1 MISEI
6 REHIAAD
13 MLFAAAQEVFTS
25 MLSAQLTREDTKG
38 ESVAPFD
45 GVMSFVGLTGEWSGT
60 GLLICDGA
68 VACDVASRLLMTSCE
83 GNTDEVLDAVGEVT
97 NMVIGSLKNWLE
109 GHLGAMNMST
119 PTVVYGKNISSRS
132 ARNDLTTS
140 ARCSYSGGEITFTI
154 RLAKV

>member
-6 REHIAAD
+6 REHLAAD

-25 MLSAQLTREDTKG
+25 MLSAQLTRENSKN

-60 GLLICDGA
+60 GLLICDSG
-68 VACDVASRLLMTSCE
+68 VACDLASRLLMANCE
-83 GNTDEVLDAVGEVT
+83 CITDEVLDAVGEVT

-109 GHLGAMNMST
+109 GHMGAMKMST

-132 ARNDLTTS
+132 SRNDLRTS
-140 ARCSYSGGEITFTI
+140 ARCSYNAGQITFTVC
-154 RLAKV
+154 LAKV